1 MVIKNTH
8 THHIL
13 IVKVVFMFALIQLA
27 SIANVCK
34 VELQA
39 MTCNSTV
46 MPKWRRCGVFI
57 SHEAE
62 WTWNIKH

>member
-1 MVIKNTH
+1 
-8 THHIL
+8 
-13 IVKVVFMFALIQLA
+13 MFALIQLA